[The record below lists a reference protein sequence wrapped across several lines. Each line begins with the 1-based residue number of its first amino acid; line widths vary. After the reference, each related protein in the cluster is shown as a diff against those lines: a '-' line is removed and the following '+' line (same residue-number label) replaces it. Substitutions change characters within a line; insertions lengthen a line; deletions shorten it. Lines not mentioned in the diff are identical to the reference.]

1 MTFLKPL
8 LETYT
13 TVGIDVYPGIG
24 EEDRVYLKNQAL
36 NKTEYEQN
44 MCSQGNII
52 LMTLLN
58 SQSVPQS
65 LPL

>member
-24 EEDRVYLKNQAL
+24 EEDRIYLKNQAL
-36 NKTEYEQN
+36 NKTEYEQKCVLSGKYHSN
-44 MCSQGNII
+44 D
-52 LMTLLN
+52 TT
-58 SQSVPQS
+58 
-65 LPL
+65 

>member
-24 EEDRVYLKNQAL
+24 EEDRVYLK
-36 NKTEYEQN
+36 KSSIEQN
-44 MCSQGNII
+44 RI
-52 LMTLLN
+52 
-58 SQSVPQS
+58 
-65 LPL
+65 